1 MTSWG
6 FRLLPV
12 LQHVPFTA
20 ADQIHGSAKDRA
32 LREMGQ
38 RGSQN
43 RKPNRHFNSL
53 LSDIIMRCLLPL
65 HNAEYG
71 NRTDKT

>member
-12 LQHVPFTA
+12 LQHIPLTA

-32 LREMGQ
+32 FRKMSQ
-38 RGSQN
+38 RRSKH
-43 RKPNRHFNSL
+43 RKPNRHFCSL
-53 LSDIIMRCLLPL
+53 PSYIIMRCLLPL